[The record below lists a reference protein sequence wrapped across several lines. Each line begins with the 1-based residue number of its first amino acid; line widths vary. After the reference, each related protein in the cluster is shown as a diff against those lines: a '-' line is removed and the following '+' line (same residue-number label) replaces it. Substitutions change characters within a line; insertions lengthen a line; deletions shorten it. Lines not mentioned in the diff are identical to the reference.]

1 MSDNTNMQTVLKEK
15 QTNLVEAI
23 RSEQKSYKSADT
35 KNKEFNSD
43 VSSEGE
49 YTGDSSDD
57 DYMDLESIINE
68 HNVKI
73 AALEER
79 MTKLESSQH
88 STE

>member
-1 MSDNTNMQTVLKEK
+1 M
-15 QTNLVEAI
+15 VEAI

-35 KNKEFNSD
+35 KNKEFKSD